1 MFNQSTT
8 INGIFLWEVSD
19 SARIIDLAENKLNK
33 KYSNWNI
40 VDPKQILKRS
50 DLRILFFGAEKDL
63 LLDIFF
69 DILVPGTYYPRECK
83 DEKDTHT

>member
-1 MFNQSTT
+1 M
-8 INGIFLWEVSD
+8 
-19 SARIIDLAENKLNK
+19 
-33 KYSNWNI
+33 
-40 VDPKQILKRS
+40 DPKQILKRS